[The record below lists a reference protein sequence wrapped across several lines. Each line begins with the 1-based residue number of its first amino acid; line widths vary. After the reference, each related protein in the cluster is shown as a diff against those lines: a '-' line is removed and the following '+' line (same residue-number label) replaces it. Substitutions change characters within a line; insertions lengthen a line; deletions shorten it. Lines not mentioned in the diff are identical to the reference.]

1 MNPSLRAF
9 RYNCLP
15 HRLLNWIGRK
25 TMNLKFRI
33 VNTAIMSVL
42 LSFMMTMFITF
53 INLGWS
59 DDFFMN
65 FLHAWKIAWPAA
77 FVAVLIIGQPVQ
89 QFTKRILAPK

>member
-1 MNPSLRAF
+1 
-9 RYNCLP
+9 
-15 HRLLNWIGRK
+15 
-25 TMNLKFRI
+25 
-33 VNTAIMSVL
+33 
-42 LSFMMTMFITF
+42 MFITF

>member
-1 MNPSLRAF
+1 RNIMNF
-9 RYNCLP
+9 
-15 HRLLNWIGRK
+15 
-25 TMNLKFRI
+25 KFRV

-59 DDFFMN
+59 DTFFTN
-65 FLHAWKIAWPAA
+65 FLNAWKIALPAA

-89 QFTKRILAPK
+89 KLTKNY